1 MCRKPWPFND
11 FPVMML
17 SEIVNS
23 SKYQSVVNDY
33 RDMCLWFAGDV
44 YHPKDKLQLEQVLS
58 SIESNGDLAAYRR
71 VGEIRQ
77 WL

>member
-1 MCRKPWPFND
+1 MVLKD
-11 FPVMML
+11 IVD
-17 SEIVNS
+17 SE
-23 SKYQSVVNDY
+23 KYQSVVNDY
-33 RDMCLWFAGDV
+33 RDRCLWFAGDV
-44 YHPKDKLQLEQVLS
+44 SHPKDRLQLEQVLS